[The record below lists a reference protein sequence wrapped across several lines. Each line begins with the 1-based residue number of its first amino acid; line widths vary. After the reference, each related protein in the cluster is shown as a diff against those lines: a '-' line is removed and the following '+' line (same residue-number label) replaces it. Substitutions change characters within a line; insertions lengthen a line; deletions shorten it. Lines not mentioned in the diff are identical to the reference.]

1 MAKKILIA
9 YTTNAGSTQEVAETI
24 GETLSRDGVQ
34 ADVCRIK
41 DVGDVSTYDA
51 VVVGGPMIMGW
62 HRATLK
68 FLRKHQKAL
77 SLVPVAYFLTA
88 MRLTKTSGTDL
99 GMVSIYQDP
108 ALAKVPENE
117 SKLSF
122 KERYATVGSYLKPAF
137 NRAPLVKPVSAGFF
151 GGKLDYTK
159 LNLLQMLFVMLII
172 GAQPGDLRNREAM
185 REWAS
190 SLRPALLAS

>member
-1 MAKKILIA
+1 MAERILIA

-24 GETLSRDGVQ
+24 GEALSQDGVR

-62 HRATLK
+62 HRTTLK
-68 FLRKHQKAL
+68 FLRNHQKAL
-77 SLVPVAYFLTA
+77 SQMPVAYFLTA
-88 MRLTKTSGTDL
+88 MRLTKTSETDL
-99 GMVSIYQDP
+99 GQVSIYQDP
-108 ALAKVPENE
+108 AVARAPANG

-137 NRAPLVKPVSAGFF
+137 NRAPLVKPVSVGFF

-159 LNLLQMLFVMLII
+159 LNVFQMLFVMLII
-172 GAQPGDLRNREAM
+172 GAQPGDLRNWEAI

-190 SLRPALLAS
+190 SLRPALLTP

>member
-1 MAKKILIA
+1 MAKRILVA

-24 GETLSRDGVQ
+24 GETLSQDGVQ
-34 ADVCRIK
+34 ADVRRIK
-41 DVGDVSTYDA
+41 DVGDVSVYDA

-62 HRATLK
+62 HKTTLK
-68 FLRKHQKAL
+68 FLQKHQKAL
-77 SLVPVAYFLTA
+77 SQVPVAYFLTA
-88 MRLTKTSGTDL
+88 MRLTKMLETDL
-99 GMVSIYQDP
+99 GTVSIYQDP
-108 ALAKVPENE
+108 GLARAPENE

-137 NRAPLVKPVSAGFF
+137 KGAPLVKPVSAGFF

-159 LNLLQMLFVMLII
+159 LNVFQMLFVMLII
-172 GAQPGDLRNREAM
+172 GAQPGDLRNWEAM

>member
-24 GETLSRDGVQ
+24 GETLSQDGVQ

-77 SLVPVAYFLTA
+77 SQVPVAYFLTA
-88 MRLTKTSGTDL
+88 MRLTKTSDTDL

-108 ALAKVPENE
+108 ALARAPENE

-159 LNLLQMLFVMLII
+159 LNVFQMLFVMLII
-172 GAQPGDLRNREAM
+172 GAQPGDLRNWEAM